1 MWQERFFH
9 GKKQIGRSRP
19 DEQILS
25 GVALSQ
31 VVRVEMRKYMNFE
44 ELNLDPKIMRAVTE
58 MGFEQASPIQAK
70 SIPIAME
77 GKDMIGQ
84 AQTGTGKTAAFGIP
98 VLQRVDPHKKNC
110 KQSFFVRQ
118 ESLLSSLQMRF
129 VS

>member
-1 MWQERFFH
+1 
-9 GKKQIGRSRP
+9 
-19 DEQILS
+19 
-25 GVALSQ
+25 
-31 VVRVEMRKYMNFE
+31 MNFE

-84 AQTGTGKTAAFGIP
+84 AQTSEP
-98 VLQRVDPHKKNC
+98 VKQPHLNPCITKESIRIRRNC

-118 ESLLSSLQMRF
+118 RACYP
-129 VS
+129 VCK

>member
-1 MWQERFFH
+1 
-9 GKKQIGRSRP
+9 
-19 DEQILS
+19 
-25 GVALSQ
+25 
-31 VVRVEMRKYMNFE
+31 MNFE

-98 VLQRVDPHKKNC
+98 VLQRVDPHKKKLQTIVLC
-110 KQSFFVRQ
+110 PTRELAIQSANEIQ
-118 ESLLSSLQMRF
+118 
-129 VS
+129 

>member
-9 GKKQIGRSRP
+9 GEKQIGRLRP

-84 AQTGTGKTAAFGIP
+84 APEP
-98 VLQRVDPHKKNC
+98 VKQPHLESLYYKESIRIRRNC